1 MLRAVLHVLVLAPAQ
16 VIFCAAALGQADLSL
31 YLGAGEPGT
40 RGFELGVGITSLIKV
55 RLLPTDG
62 IDLTLVE
69 TAPAGTIG
77 DFLITD
83 QAEIIALTGLEPI
96 TRSSRADLRSVM
108 TFKPSNIGAGPSLEL
123 VARTDVAED
132 AVYLIAKVIL
142 ENGVFLEDLNKG
154 SWDLS
159 ADQALLG
166 LTLDLHPGAVR
177 YYEEIGEAN
186 LPRGLANLG
195 TEGAGSRRGG
205 SQDYSTFFVNFGA
218 EATALDQ
225 NAEKL
230 IAEACQYA
238 NIFEAEQI
246 KVAGPSKDSGDGE
259 HPLVTERV
267 RLVAAALRANTS
279 CAANIEI
286 ASADQVDIA
295 LPEGV
300 SAAVDDQI
308 KVIIILP

>member
-1 MLRAVLHVLVLAPAQ
+1 MLRAVLHILVLAPAQ
-16 VIFCAAALGQADLSL
+16 FIFCAVALGQADLSL
-31 YLGAGEPGT
+31 YLGAGQPGT

-69 TAPAGTIG
+69 TAPSGTIG

-83 QAEIIALTGLEPI
+83 QATITTLSGLDPV

-108 TFKPSNIGAGPSLEL
+108 SFKPSNIGAGPSLEL
-123 VARTDVAED
+123 VARADVIED
-132 AVYLIAKVIL
+132 AVYLITKVIV
-142 ENGVFLEDLNKG
+142 ENSVFLEDLNKG
-154 SWDLS
+154 SWDLT

-166 LTLDLHPGAVR
+166 LSLDLHPGAAR
-177 YYEEIGEAN
+177 YYEEIGEAS
-186 LPRGLANLG
+186 LPRGLASRG
-195 TEGAGSRRGG
+195 TEGASGSSVGQ
-205 SQDYSTFFVNFGA
+205 QDYSTFFVNFGA
-218 EATALDQ
+218 DATILDQ
-225 NAEKL
+225 NARKL

-238 NIFEAEQI
+238 NVFEAEQI
-246 KVAGPSKDSGDGE
+246 KVAGPSKGSSGEE
-259 HPLVTERV
+259 HPLVSERV

-286 ASADQVDIA
+286 ASADQVDLA

-300 SAAVDDQI
+300 SAAIDDQI